1 MEQILFYVIEFFF
14 YSAAGWLVECIY
26 RSIGEKRIINSGFL
40 TGPLCPIYGTAALF
54 LTVLLYNN
62 FRDRPLLIFLLGM
75 LLCDVVEFLTSW
87 IMEKLFHARWWD
99 YTYEFL
105 NIQGRVCIKH
115 TLYWGII
122 SIAFVMVLH
131 PSVDSLLHRL
141 PEKYFGVVVAAI
153 MVVFLLDVGN
163 AVRKAADFRALQDKL
178 HALTESLS
186 GTLTSVKTAVGTR
199 SERMS
204 DSINNRMEQAQDF
217 LTQFELR
224 FSTRGDKKDR
234 FTRRIFR
241 NNFSV
246 AQATRKRVE
255 KLKAIRDEIRVVLHE
270 QDELQ

>member
-1 MEQILFYVIEFFF
+1 METILYYVIEFFF

-26 RSIGEKRIINSGFL
+26 RSIGERRLINTGFL
-40 TGPLCPIYGTAALF
+40 TGPMCPIYGTAALF

-75 LLCDVVEFLTSW
+75 VLCDVVEFVTSW
-87 IMEKLFHARWWD
+87 LMEKLFHARWWD

-105 NIQGRVCIKH
+105 NIQGRICIKH

-131 PSVDSLLHRL
+131 PAVDSLLHRL
-141 PEKYFGVVVAAI
+141 PARYYGVVVAVI
-153 MVVFLLDVGN
+153 MAVFLLDVAN
-163 AVRKAADFRALQDKL
+163 AVRKAADIRSLQDKL
-178 HALTESLS
+178 HGLTESLT
-186 GTLTSVKTAVGTR
+186 GTLASVKAAVENRGDR
-199 SERMS
+199 VS
-204 DSINNRMEQAQDF
+204 DSINNRLEQAQDF

-241 NNFSV
+241 NNFSI

-255 KLKAIRDEIRVVLHE
+255 KLKAIRDEIRVVLRE
-270 QDELQ
+270 DDELQ